1 MSSPNNTIDWG
12 QGAVNNDIG
21 WGQAASSNSIN
32 WGYIHQFSYGHP
44 ETNLVGASPAM
55 QAAEAYQVRVLADSG
70 TIEGYQCM
78 VDKLTFLFD
87 NP

>member
-1 MSSPNNTIDWG
+1 MKVNQFITIFYSDG
-12 QGAVNNDIG
+12 G
-21 WGQAASSNSIN
+21 
-32 WGYIHQFSYGHP
+32 
-44 ETNLVGASPAM
+44 SPAM
-55 QAAEAYQVRVLADSG
+55 AAASAYQVRVLADSG

>member
-1 MSSPNNTIDWG
+1 MPDNTIQWG
-12 QGAVNNDIG
+12 QGAVNNSIG
-21 WGQAASSNSIN
+21 WGQAAANNAIN

-44 ETNLVGASPAM
+44 ETNLVGSTPAM
-55 QAAEAYQVRVLADSG
+55 QAATAYQVRVLADSG

-78 VDKLTFLFD
+78 VDKLTFLFE

>member
-1 MSSPNNTIDWG
+1 MKVNQFITIFYSGG
-12 QGAVNNDIG
+12 QGSTPAMA
-21 WGQAASSNSIN
+21 AASD
-32 WGYIHQFSYGHP
+32 
-44 ETNLVGASPAM
+44 
-55 QAAEAYQVRVLADSG
+55 YQVRVLADGG